1 MVVES
6 GVELFYLIHLS
17 KTGAENPKYFI
28 CIKRRGDEL
37 GSPGCFHGIGYFHTA
52 AVDETENEKFKYENR
67 EEKEV
72 WIPYYKIDF
81 IESLVY
87 RPR

>member
-1 MVVES
+1 MVANND
-6 GVELFYLIHLS
+6 VELFYLVHLS
-17 KTGAENPKYFI
+17 KAGAKNSKCFV
-28 CIKRRGDEL
+28 CTKRRGDEVTSL
-37 GSPGCFHGIGYFHTA
+37 NCFHGIGYFH
-52 AVDETENEKFKYENR
+52 VSLSGETEDEKFNLNGR

-72 WIPYYKIDF
+72 WIPYDKIDF

>member
-1 MVVES
+1 MVGEN

-17 KTGAENPKYFI
+17 KVGAENLNYFV
-28 CIKRRGDEL
+28 CTKRRGDEL
-37 GSPGCFHGIGYFHTA
+37 NSPGCFHGIGYFHTA
-52 AVDETENEKFKYENR
+52 MEHDTENEKFKSENR